1 MNAKSFLSSP
11 KMVLT
16 TVVWA
21 GAFKVSASHAVG
33 TALEYGNS
41 KSDAMTYPILID
53 ALIIACALWVAAPKG
68 VNKATKFWAGLGR
81 TFGFAATLFT
91 NLAHADLLAHGDS
104 PLMIGVSAAV
114 SLLPGIAVIVMTEV
128 FVHGMKST
136 PAARATSKAKTTGRD
151 NVVPMRKVG

>member
-33 TALEYGNS
+33 TALEFGNS

-53 ALIIACALWVAAPKG
+53 ALIVGCALWVAAPKG
-68 VNKATKFWAGLGR
+68 VNKATRFWAGFGR
-81 TFGFAATLFT
+81 VFGFIATLGV
-91 NLAHADLLAHGDS
+91 NLAHTDLTGHGAS
-104 PLMIGVSAAV
+104 PLMIGVTAFV

-136 PAARATSKAKTTGRD
+136 PAARANSKAKATGRD